1 MFKKKPPYL
10 MFNGTDPAPA
20 GGGTGTVTPPAT
32 PPAPTPDPAPA
43 ATPPANDPG
52 FPANTPLA
60 EMTAE
65 QQAAYWRNESKKHQK
80 TAESFTKSGL
90 TPDEVQAVA
99 AQRERDRQAAMSD
112 ADRAA
117 ETARAE
123 GRAQAE
129 TSHLTSAVEAQ
140 VAAMT
145 MRPGE
150 DFAAA
155 TARVKGALEFVDV
168 RRFVD
173 ENGVLD
179 ANKIQTF
186 AGSLGTSAP
195 AEAPQPGGDPL
206 TRVLM
211 GHQPPAPSA
220 GSVTSYEDATYKRLT
235 GQN

>member
-10 MFNGTDPAPA
+10 RFVTLPGDSPT
-20 GGGTGTVTPPAT
+20 GGDTPPAGDNPADGAQDGEQPNT
-32 PPAPTPDPAPA
+32 PPAD
-43 ATPPANDPG
+43 DPG
-52 FPANTPLA
+52 FPANTPVA

-65 QQAAYWRNESKKHQK
+65 QRAAYWRAESKKHQK
-80 TAESFTKSGL
+80 IADSYTKTGVSAEDVRAFADK
-90 TPDEVQAVA
+90 
-99 AQRERDRQAAMSD
+99 REQDRQAAMSD

-117 ETARAE
+117 EAARAA
-123 GRAQAE
+123 GRAEAE

-211 GHQPPAPSA
+211 GHQPPAPSS
-220 GSVTSYEDATYKRLT
+220 GSVDAYEAAAYKRLT